1 MGLRVK
7 DKIVLWPA
15 YFDTDHSW
23 RQGRRISKRLALRG
37 VKSEEISKAAED
49 LGLNPVLKSGMA
61 FSKHPWRRTGCV
73 LVDKRDSKVEV
84 LKELARRIRANRA
97 SN

>member
-1 MGLRVK
+1 MELRVK

-23 RQGRRISKRLALRG
+23 RQGRRISKKLALRG
-37 VKSEEISKAAED
+37 VKSEEISKAAKD
-49 LGLNPVLKSGMA
+49 LGLKPVLKPGMA
-61 FSKHPWRRTGCV
+61 FPKQPWRRTGCV
-73 LVDKRDSKVEV
+73 LVNKRDSKSEV
-84 LKELARRIRANRA
+84 LKDMARRIRANRA